1 MNENG
6 MGTGRSEIAKSIT
19 KRIIAVFIASGL
31 SVLGAGA
38 IVGVDIMSAVLM
50 AGILGVASVIEKIAR
65 SFIDDG
71 KLTMEEVNA
80 AFDNSGDRQ
89 D

>member
-1 MNENG
+1 MEEG
-6 MGTGRSEIAKSIT
+6 MGTARNEIAKSIT

-38 IVGVDIMSAVLM
+38 IVGVDIASAVLM
-50 AGILGVASVIEKIAR
+50 AGILGVASVVEKIAR

-80 AFDNSGDRQ
+80 AFNNKDTEEY
-89 D
+89 

>member
-1 MNENG
+1 MEEG
-6 MGTGRSEIAKSIT
+6 MGTARNEIAKSIT
-19 KRIIAVFIASGL
+19 KRIIAVFVASGL

-38 IVGVDIMSAVLM
+38 IVGVDLFSAVLM
-50 AGILGVASVIEKIAR
+50 AGILGVASVVEKIAR

-80 AFDNSGDRQ
+80 AFKNKDTEEY
-89 D
+89 

>member
-1 MNENG
+1 MEEG
-6 MGTGRSEIAKSIT
+6 MGTARSEIAKSIT
-19 KRIIAVFIASGL
+19 KRIIAVFVASGL

-38 IVGVDIMSAVLM
+38 IVGVDLFSAVLM
-50 AGILGVASVIEKIAR
+50 AGILGVASVVEKIAR

-80 AFDNSGDRQ
+80 AFKNKDTEEY
-89 D
+89 

>member
-1 MNENG
+1 MEEG
-6 MGTGRSEIAKSIT
+6 MGSARNQIAKSIT

-38 IVGVDIMSAVLM
+38 IVGVDIASAVLM
-50 AGILGVASVIEKIAR
+50 AGILGVASVVEKIAR

-80 AFDNSGDRQ
+80 AFNNSNTTDH
-89 D
+89 

>member
-1 MNENG
+1 MEEG
-6 MGTGRSEIAKSIT
+6 MGTARNEIAKSIA
-19 KRIIAVFIASGL
+19 KRIIAVFVASGL

-38 IVGVDIMSAVLM
+38 IVGVDLVSAVLM
-50 AGILGVASVIEKIAR
+50 AGILGVASVVEKIAR

-80 AFDNSGDRQ
+80 AFKNKDTEEY
-89 D
+89 

>member
-1 MNENG
+1 MEEG
-6 MGTGRSEIAKSIT
+6 MGTARNEIAKSIT
-19 KRIIAVFIASGL
+19 KRIIAVFVASGL

-38 IVGVDIMSAVLM
+38 IVGVDLVSAVLM
-50 AGILGVASVIEKIAR
+50 AGILGVASVVEKIAR

-80 AFDNSGDRQ
+80 AFKNKDTEEY
-89 D
+89 